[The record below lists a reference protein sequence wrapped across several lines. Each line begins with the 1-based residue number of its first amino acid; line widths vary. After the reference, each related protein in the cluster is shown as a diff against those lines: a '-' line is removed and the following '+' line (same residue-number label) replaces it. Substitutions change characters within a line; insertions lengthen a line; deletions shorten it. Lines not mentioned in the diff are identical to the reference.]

1 MGNTPKNL
9 LIMFV
14 KEPKLD
20 FVKTRLAKSLG
31 NHFTL
36 DLYKAF
42 VRDLIDTFKNQE
54 FDFKLCAYPNLD
66 LINDTFGDFN
76 NFLQVEGDLGVKM
89 CKAFEREFGL
99 GYEKITLIGSDTPHI
114 TREMMDS
121 SFKELDSHDIVLGP
135 SLDGGYYLI
144 AFNKSTF
151 SKDVFQDISWS
162 TDVVLEQTLKKMNN
176 KKVYLHKILNDIDVL
191 EDLKSFYAEF
201 SNSSFENSS
210 TIKLLNQ
217 KKYWQS
223 LEWNTKGNEC

>member
-1 MGNTPKNL
+1 
-9 LIMFV
+9 MFV

-20 FVKTRLAKSLG
+20 FVKTRLAKTLG

-36 DLYKAF
+36 ELYKAF
-42 VRDLIDTFKNQE
+42 IHDLIDTFKEQE

-66 LINDTFGDFN
+66 LINNTFGNFD

-89 CKAFEREFGL
+89 CKAFEGQFEL
-99 GYEKITLIGSDTPHI
+99 GYEKIALIGSDTPHI
-114 TREMMDS
+114 TREMIGE
-121 SFKELDSHDIVLGP
+121 SFNELDCHDIVLGP

-151 SKDVFQDISWS
+151 AKDVFQDISWS
-162 TDVVLEQTLKKMNN
+162 TDVVLEQTLEKLNN
-176 KKVYLHKILNDIDVL
+176 KKVYLHIILNDIDIL
-191 EDLKSFYAEF
+191 EDLKAFYSEY
-201 SNSSFENSS
+201 SNSYFENSS

-223 LEWNTKGNEC
+223 LEWKTEGNKC